1 METTIFTKAEDFFD
15 RDNLQTI
22 FSLKG
27 IDRARLIGKLTV
39 EARQHGVE
47 KEFRNLV
54 KEASDKERF
63 LQGEKNK
70 ANYRMVEDFYC
81 HVDENGKP
89 KASIDN
95 FLNILSFDPHFQDIR
110 FNELTQKPENT
121 TEKGRTVWT
130 DTDDAEARGYIE
142 NKYGIYSPKKYE
154 DAFRLLLKE
163 RSYHPIKERLSL
175 LQWDG
180 KDRIGNFLH
189 KCMRAGDNEYT
200 REVSRLIFAGGI
212 HRLYNP
218 GCKFDE
224 MPVLIG
230 TSQGEGK
237 STIVRWLAMSDE
249 FFGEVTEF
257 EGQRGIESLEGA
269 WICEVSE
276 LLAMTKT
283 KDVEAVKSYLTRQ
296 NDRYRMPFDKR
307 VTEHPRH
314 CIFIGTT
321 NKEQFL
327 TDKTGNR
334 RFYPVRVWQ
343 QGINLYEKEKEIKHY
358 IEQCWAQALILYE
371 KGELKPYADP
381 KLRELIR
388 KKQSDATQDDY
399 RIGMIKD
406 FLESKE
412 EVCIPML
419 WYEALGMRSD
429 LKPTRKDSNEIAL
442 IMQSMAGWERK
453 STTRFKDYG
462 TQQVW
467 KKEWEE
473 ID

>member
-1 METTIFTKAEDFFD
+1 MDTTIFQKAEDFFD
-15 RDNLQTI
+15 RENLHTI

-39 EARQHGVE
+39 EARHHGVE
-47 KEFRNLV
+47 KEFRNMI

-63 LQGEKNK
+63 ILGEKNK
-70 ANYRMVEDFYC
+70 ANYRMVNDFYC
-81 HVDENGKP
+81 QVDENGKP
-89 KASIDN
+89 KSSIDN
-95 FLNILSFDPHFQDIR
+95 FINILSFDPFFQDIR
-110 FNELTQKPENT
+110 FNELTGMPET
-121 TEKGRTVWT
+121 TTDKGRVIWT
-130 DTDDAEARGYIE
+130 DVHDAEARSYIE
-142 NKYGIYSPKKYE
+142 SKYGIYSPRKYE
-154 DAFRLLLKE
+154 DAFRVLLEE

-175 LQWDG
+175 LHWDG
-180 KDRIGNFLH
+180 KERITHFLH

-237 STIVRWLAMSDE
+237 STIVRWLNMSDE

-257 EGQRGIESLEGA
+257 EGQRGIEALEGA

-307 VTEHPRH
+307 VTEHKRK

-343 QGINLYEKEKEIKHY
+343 QGYNLYEKEKEIKHY
-358 IEQCWAQALILYE
+358 VEQCWAEALILYE
-371 KGELKPYADP
+371 KGELKPYVYPD
-381 KLRELIR
+381 LIELVR

-399 RIGMIKD
+399 RVGMIRD
-406 FLESKE
+406 FLESKQ

-419 WYEALGMRSD
+419 WYEALGMRGD

-442 IMQSMAGWERK
+442 IMQSMAGWERSETPK
-453 STTRFKDYG
+453 RFKDYALQRYW
-462 TQQVW
+462 T
-467 KKEWEE
+467 KEWEE
-473 ID
+473 L